1 MLSQLSAD
9 GSEVVT
15 LGSPPAVEAAATLV
29 SMLLLKVPHLTLA
42 THRSDARV
50 GGHDAE
56 ASMMGPP
63 PTLTLQVSPNHVGLV
78 IGAKGSNVNNV
89 KALPGIHRVLVQDDG
104 SILVWADSLPEAEAA
119 RRHLEIHTEH
129 YPLRAEEVGWVIGKQ
144 GKQIVSLQQL
154 SSSHIVIKS
163 AGEVR
168 DAVEAQR
175 AAAEGGGGGDAS
187 RELLASD
194 SSGDAHARPES
205 GGAGG
210 SDGATLPGGQAYV
223 AVLVGTRRA
232 VDHAKLLLSYTVQ
245 DYQDQQ
251 AKTRRSPPPPRPPRL
266 RAAST
271 ATVPPATPATPHATA
286 AAPAAAAAG
295 ERPTR
300 RQLVLRRAGSI
311 RDAGSRRS
319 KRSCASWSCRT
330 ASTRRRVLTPRP
342 CELRTKAMRCSFRRV
357 RCAAFVRRASDRAR
371 ADVARAAER
380 GGVAARSAGA
390 ARAAGSRALWRPR
403 VAEPG
408 AAADGGGRRRHERER

>member
-1 MLSQLSAD
+1 VLSQLSAD
-9 GSEVVT
+9 GSEVVS
-15 LGSPPAVEAAATLV
+15 LGSPPTVEAAATLV
-29 SMLLLKVPHLTLA
+29 SMLLLKVPHLALA

-50 GGHDAE
+50 GGLDAE

-144 GKQIVSLQQL
+144 GKHIVSLQQL

-175 AAAEGGGGGDAS
+175 AAAEGGGGGHAP
-187 RELLASD
+187 REQLD

-210 SDGATLPGGQAYV
+210 SGGATLPVGQAYV

-251 AKTRRSPPPPRPPRL
+251 AKTRKSPPPPRPPPL

-271 ATVPPATPATPHATA
+271 ATVPPATPATPHAAA
-286 AAPAAAAAG
+286 AAPAAAAAR

-300 RQLVLRRAGSI
+300 RPPV
-311 RDAGSRRS
+311 
-319 KRSCASWSCRT
+319 
-330 ASTRRRVLTPRP
+330 V
-342 CELRTKAMRCSFRRV
+342 
-357 RCAAFVRRASDRAR
+357 SD
-371 ADVARAAER
+371 
-380 GGVAARSAGA
+380 
-390 ARAAGSRALWRPR
+390 
-403 VAEPG
+403 
-408 AAADGGGRRRHERER
+408 

>member
-1 MLSQLSAD
+1 VLSQLSAD
-9 GSEVVT
+9 GSEVVS
-15 LGSPPAVEAAATLV
+15 LGSPPTVEAAATLV
-29 SMLLLKVPHLTLA
+29 SMLLLKVPHLALA

-50 GGHDAE
+50 GGLDAE

-144 GKQIVSLQQL
+144 GKHIVSLQQL

-175 AAAEGGGGGDAS
+175 AAAEGGGGGHAP
-187 RELLASD
+187 REQLD

-210 SDGATLPGGQAYV
+210 SVVRRLSDRSRVWRVAGSSASSAAGGAPSSELCARSSSASPAGSAPPSSARSAFSRTLTAAQPPGRGQDARGRARV
-223 AVLVGTRRA
+223 CAGRRTVHSACGEQRRA
-232 VDHAKLLLSYTVQ
+232 ERPRKLV
-245 DYQDQQ
+245 
-251 AKTRRSPPPPRPPRL
+251 PRL
-266 RAAST
+266 RAAPRAPRQPRAQRPQQPARARGT
-271 ATVPPATPATPHATA
+271 PGGWGRVP
-286 AAPAAAAAG
+286 G
-295 ERPTR
+295 
-300 RQLVLRRAGSI
+300 RRA
-311 RDAGSRRS
+311 R
-319 KRSCASWSCRT
+319 
-330 ASTRRRVLTPRP
+330 
-342 CELRTKAMRCSFRRV
+342 
-357 RCAAFVRRASDRAR
+357 
-371 ADVARAAER
+371 
-380 GGVAARSAGA
+380 
-390 ARAAGSRALWRPR
+390 
-403 VAEPG
+403 
-408 AAADGGGRRRHERER
+408 ERERARGPGAGR